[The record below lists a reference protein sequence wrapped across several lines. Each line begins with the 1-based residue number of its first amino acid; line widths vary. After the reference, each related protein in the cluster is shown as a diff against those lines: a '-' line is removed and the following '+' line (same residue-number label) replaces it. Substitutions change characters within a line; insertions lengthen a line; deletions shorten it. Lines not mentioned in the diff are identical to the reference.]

1 MTQLPAWTY
10 VGVVPM
16 TDDLS
21 VLEAALHSGRVA
33 AAERGYPDE
42 PVSIET
48 VEAMLVEPSV
58 IAEAASGDGADEYRA
73 GEHHAATGP
82 GVLTA
87 DEAQQRGIEF
97 VPTML
102 RFQMEWAAALDQ
114 S

>member
-10 VGVVPM
+10 VGVVPI

-48 VEAMLVEPSV
+48 VEAMLVEPSEV
-58 IAEAASGDGADEYRA
+58 RDGEDEYRVDD
-73 GEHHAATGP
+73 EAADGP

-87 DEAQQRGIEF
+87 EEAQQRGLEF
-97 VPTML
+97 VPTVL
-102 RFQMEWAAALDQ
+102 RFQMEWAPAVDQ